1 VTGFVASLGAKL
13 AERWLAALVLP
24 GVVFVAAVVVAVRL
38 GHGHWADL
46 GRLGADV
53 NRFAESSAARSTGS
67 VLLIALG
74 VVAGGV
80 AAAALA
86 QALGHAVVRLWTG
99 GWGRL
104 GAPVVRGRRQRWT
117 EAAARHDTALREK
130 ARAIR
135 AGEGNPLPDTA
146 ALAAARDRIALTEP
160 GLPTWIGDRMRAAD
174 IRVRLAYDLD
184 LGSAWPRLWLL
195 LPEDSRTPITE
206 AQTEFTAAART
217 GAWGTLYL
225 LVGTVWW
232 PAVLIGVGTWVTAWW
247 RARTAM
253 AKLADLVEATVDL
266 HATTLATALGHAPDG
281 PFTQADGE
289 TVTRVLRKGG

>member
-1 VTGFVASLGAKL
+1 MTGFVASLGAKL

-38 GHGHWADL
+38 GHGHFADF

-53 NRFAESSAARSTGS
+53 NRFAESSAASSTGS

-74 VVAGGV
+74 VVAGSV

-104 GAPVVRGRRQRWT
+104 GEPVVRRRRQRWA
-117 EAAARHDTALREK
+117 AAARRHKAALEDK
-130 ARAIR
+130 TRAIQ
-135 AGEGNPLPDTA
+135 AGDTTSLPDTA
-146 ALAAARDRIALTEP
+146 ALAAARDRIALTQP

-195 LPEDSRTPITE
+195 LSEDTRTPISE

-232 PAVLIGVGTWVTAWW
+232 PAALIGVGTWVTAWW
-247 RARTAM
+247 QGRTAM
-253 AKLADLVEATVDL
+253 GKLADLVEATVDL
-266 HATTLATALGHAPDG
+266 HAATLATALGHAPGG
-281 PFTQADGE
+281 PFTPADGE
-289 TVTRVLRKGG
+289 TVTRLLRKGS

>member
-1 VTGFVASLGAKL
+1 MTGFVASLGAKL
-13 AERWLAALVLP
+13 AERWLAGLVLP

-74 VVAGGV
+74 VVAGSV

-86 QALGHAVVRLWTG
+86 HALGYAVVRLWTG

-104 GAPVVRGRRQRWT
+104 GAPLVRGRRRRWT
-117 EAAARHDTALREK
+117 VAARRHKEALEEK
-130 ARAIR
+130 ARAVR
-135 AGEGNPLPDTA
+135 AGDTTLLPDTA
-146 ALAAARDRIALTEP
+146 ALAAARDRIALTQP

-174 IRVRLAYDLD
+174 VRVRLAYDLD

-195 LPEDSRTPITE
+195 LAEDTRTPVTE
-206 AQTEFTAAART
+206 AQTEFTSAART

-225 LVGTVWW
+225 LVGAVWW
-232 PAVLIGVGTWVTAWW
+232 PAAVIGVGTWVTAWW
-247 RARTAM
+247 QGRTAM
-253 AKLADLVEATVDL
+253 AKLADLVEAAVDL
-266 HATTLATALGHAPDG
+266 HATTLATALGHAPAG
-281 PFTQADGE
+281 PFTVADGE
-289 TVTRVLRKGG
+289 TVTRIIRKGS